1 MNGIFFAMK
10 RAFHGVLRV
19 TRRPLQLCGLTA
31 ARFDMMYAVLQVQR
45 KPGSPY
51 APSQRELQQAL
62 GVSAPTVS
70 RMVRSLEELGYVMRE
85 RPKYGDKRLWIVS
98 LTAKG
103 MECIR
108 YAYQALRRSSLRL
121 AALGLVLAPGV
132 REERR
137 GFAELP
143 MLASLL
149 ERMRWRYWDGAM
161 LTYSW
166 MPEGPHD

>member
-1 MNGIFFAMK
+1 MNAIFFAMK

-45 KPGSPY
+45 ELSSPY
-51 APSQRELQQAL
+51 APSQRELQRAL

-70 RMVRSLEELGYVMRE
+70 RMVQSLEKLGYVARSP
-85 RPKYGDKRLWIVS
+85 PKYGDKRIRIVS

-143 MLASLL
+143 ILASFL
-149 ERMRWRYWDGAM
+149 ETMRWRYWDTAL
-161 LTYSW
+161 LTYPW
-166 MPEGPHD
+166 FPEGPGD

>member
-1 MNGIFFAMK
+1 
-10 RAFHGVLRV
+10 V
-19 TRRPLQLCGLTA
+19 
-31 ARFDMMYAVLQVQR
+31 
-45 KPGSPY
+45 
-51 APSQRELQQAL
+51 E
-62 GVSAPTVS
+62 
-70 RMVRSLEELGYVMRE
+70 RE

-137 GFAELP
+137 GFAD
-143 MLASLL
+143 MRRLAFL
-149 ERMRWRYWDGAM
+149 WRRCAGGTGILRCSPIRGCRRAR
-161 LTYSW
+161 TTR
-166 MPEGPHD
+166 GPHGVSMKRGMLRRCGRAGATRGPALAEVSRG

>member
-1 MNGIFFAMK
+1 
-10 RAFHGVLRV
+10 
-19 TRRPLQLCGLTA
+19 
-31 ARFDMMYAVLQVQR
+31 MMYAVLQVQR
-45 KPGSPY
+45 ELGSRY
-51 APSQRELQQAL
+51 APSQRELQRAL

-70 RMVRSLEELGYVMRE
+70 RMVRSLEELGYVARE

-103 MECIR
+103 MQCIR

-143 MLASLL
+143 MLAFFL
-149 ERMRWRYWDGAM
+149 EMMRSRYWDKAM
-161 LTYSW
+161 LTYPW
-166 MPEGPHD
+166 MPEDPHD

>member
-1 MNGIFFAMK
+1 MNAIFFAMK

-31 ARFDMMYAVLQVQR
+31 ARFDMMYAVLRQQR
-45 KPGSPY
+45 ELGSPY
-51 APSQRELQQAL
+51 APSQKDLQQAL
-62 GVSAPTVS
+62 GVTAPTVS
-70 RMVRSLEELGYVMRE
+70 RMVKSLEKLGYVTRS

-143 MLASLL
+143 MLSFFL
-149 ERMRWRYWDGAM
+149 ETIRRRYWDTAM
-161 LTYSW
+161 LTYPW
-166 MPEGPHD
+166 MPEGPGE